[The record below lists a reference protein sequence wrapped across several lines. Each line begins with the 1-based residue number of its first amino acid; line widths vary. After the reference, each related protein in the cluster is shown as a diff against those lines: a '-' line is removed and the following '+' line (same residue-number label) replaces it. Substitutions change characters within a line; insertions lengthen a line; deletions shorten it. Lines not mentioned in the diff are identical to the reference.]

1 MKIIFDTLG
10 LRQFGGVPLKHAA
23 GTLTAIGVGSAI
35 GSIGAG
41 VAGSLIGASATDS
54 AAEKGLQSTQDTNS
68 TNLQISRE
76 TNEKSIELQ
85 EMQNQFNV
93 EQWNRNNE
101 YNSPQA
107 QRDRL
112 LQAGY
117 NPNMFGNNSQYTPS
131 PVQQTSLPNLTTPQM
146 QSAADVYLQ
155 SGIAKG
161 QYYANMFQQAANI
174 GKTVAEIGN
183 IKEDT
188 QTKYTYNKFAED
200 LHRSG
205 IEVNRATA
213 RKMYADINESVQ
225 KIHNMRA
232 ELGFITAK
240 INNMDAD
247 TQGKVLDNLY
257 KGDVWDA
264 TVKKLQ
270 SECGFNEAQIHYI
283 QKRLP
288 FELGLMSAQ
297 TGEAKSRTSVNY
309 SEAELN
315 KARTALTQAE
325 LKQIEQMVE
334 ILKIQTNQQAF
345 DYILS
350 TSFDM
355 EDRYYDQE
363 IKREQ
368 LNAAKWENNAFSRSV
383 RAAGAITGAVA
394 TGVGAVKGSRF
405 MPSVS
410 QSSSTNTNTSHGW
423 FTNYNYGMQP
433 GF

>member
-1 MKIIFDTLG
+1 MKIIYDTLG
-10 LRQFGGVPLKHAA
+10 LRQFGGVPFKCAV

-54 AAEKGLQSTQDTNS
+54 AAEKGLQSTQDTNA
-68 TNLQISRE
+68 TNLQIARE

-101 YNSPQA
+101 YNSPVS

-112 LQAGY
+112 LAAGY

-155 SGIAKG
+155 SGLAKG
-161 QYYANMFQQAANI
+161 QYYANMFEQAANI

-188 QTKYTYNKFAED
+188 QTKYTYNQFAAD
-200 LHRSG
+200 LHKSG
-205 IEVNRATA
+205 IEVNQATS

-225 KIHNMRA
+225 RIQNMRT
-232 ELGFITAK
+232 ELGLIGAK
-240 INNMDAD
+240 IANMDAD
-247 TQGKVLDNLY
+247 TKGKVLDNLY
-257 KGDVWDA
+257 KGDVWQA
-264 TVKKLQ
+264 TIDKLK
-270 SECGFNEAQIHYI
+270 SECDFNDAQINYI
-283 QKRLP
+283 QKKLP
-288 FELGLMSAQ
+288 YELGLISAQ
-297 TGEAKSRTSVNY
+297 TGEAKSKTAVNY

-315 KARTALTQAE
+315 KARTALTNADI
-325 LKQIEQMVE
+325 KQVEQMVE
-334 ILKIQTNQQAF
+334 VLTIQTNQQAF
-345 DYILS
+345 DYLLS

-363 IKREQ
+363 IKRET
-368 LNAAKWENNAFSRSV
+368 LSSLKWENNPFSRSV

-394 TGVGAVKGSRF
+394 NGVGAVKGSRF
-405 MPSVS
+405 MPTVS
-410 QSSSTNTNTSHGW
+410 QSSPNNTNTTHGW

-433 GF
+433 GY